1 MKKIDSSY
9 KTIVF
14 TVFFILGLLLIWL
27 IKDLVF
33 SLFIAF
39 IIMSALKPPVKFFQ
53 KKGIPR
59 GIVATL
65 IYIIFIAIIV
75 NVFTIVLPPLINES
89 LSLFKTLPG
98 VLHALSPSLGTILN
112 INSLSQYIPNITNQF
127 IKIAGGI
134 FSNTLFVIST
144 LFFGFYFLLEEELI
158 KKALVRFGSESGV
171 KKVAVFFDQ
180 VETRLNA
187 WFWGELVLM
196 IIVGLM
202 SFVGFTIIGLKYT
215 IALAVLAGLLEVV
228 PNLGPTLS
236 AIPAVLIGLSQSYP
250 LGLVALVVSILV
262 QQLEN
267 NLIVPVVMKKAVGLN
282 PIVTLIALIVGGKV
296 GGVLGVLL
304 AIPATLFLETLIIEI
319 VKTRSAGHI

>member
-1 MKKIDSSY
+1 MKKIEISY

-14 TVFFILGLLLIWL
+14 AVFFILGLLLIWL
-27 IKDLVF
+27 IKDLIF

-39 IIMSALKPPVKFFQ
+39 IIMSSLKPAVRFFQ

-59 GIVATL
+59 GIVAAI
-65 IYIIFIAIIV
+65 IYIIFIAIII
-75 NVFTIVLPPLINES
+75 NIFTIILPPLVSES
-89 LSLFKTLPG
+89 IGLFKSLP
-98 VLHALSPSLGTILN
+98 VALQTVSPNLEKVFN

-127 IKIAGGI
+127 VKLAGGI
-134 FSNTLFVIST
+134 FSNTLFIIST

-158 KKALVRFGSESGV
+158 KKIFIRFGSEAGV
-171 KKVAVFFDQ
+171 KRAANFFNQ
-180 VETRLNA
+180 VEMRLNA

-202 SFVGFTIIGLKYT
+202 SFVGFTIIGLKHT

-236 AIPAVLIGLSQSYP
+236 AIPAVLMGLSQSYP
-250 LGLVALVVSILV
+250 LGLMALAVSVLV

-282 PIVTLIALIVGGKV
+282 PIITLVALIIGGKI

-304 AIPATLFLETLIIEI
+304 AIPATLFLETLIMEI
-319 VKTRSAGHI
+319 VKARSVGHI